1 MPSLSLLT
9 GAVKQPVC
17 SRAAEHSKQ
26 AASCNH
32 GITATS
38 ESEREDKALM
48 KKLALGDSSALDK
61 LYRKHWQSLE
71 AFARGKLRSDN
82 KKPSAET
89 VSNSALLTLTQAAQY
104 AICTPR
110 YLQNQIRA
118 GRLKALKPTGKLLRI
133 RRSDLDAFFEAGAT
147 IGGAA

>member
-1 MPSLSLLT
+1 M
-9 GAVKQPVC
+9 
-17 SRAAEHSKQ
+17 
-26 AASCNH
+26 
-32 GITATS
+32 
-38 ESEREDKALM
+38 
-48 KKLALGDSSALDK
+48 
-61 LYRKHWQSLE
+61 
-71 AFARGKLRSDN
+71 SDN

-89 VSNSALLTLTQAAQY
+89 VSNSALLTLAQAAQY

-133 RRSDLDAFFEAGAT
+133 RRSDLDAFLESGAT